1 MLKYIL
7 GLLKHLFNHAV
18 SLGALVDYNSKID
31 RRSKIHRG
39 AKVLNSTIGA
49 YTYLSQHS
57 EIVYAQIG
65 KFCSIGHNSKIGLA
79 HHTIDCISTSPV
91 FTEKHNA
98 LGYSLADGEG
108 VCPYKSVVVGNDV
121 WIGANALVIGGV
133 KIGNGAVVGAG
144 AVVTRDVPPYAIV
157 GGVPAKVIR
166 YRFEESIIDALEHI
180 QWWNFSEERLHEQI
194 GLFQKEKLSLD
205 DLKSLFS

>member
-18 SLGALVDYNSKID
+18 LLGALVDNKSKID

-39 AKVLNSTIGA
+39 AKVVNSTIGA

-57 EIVYAQIG
+57 EIAYAQIG

-180 QWWNFSEERLHEQI
+180 QWWNFPEERLHEHI
-194 GLFQKEKLSLD
+194 GLFQKEKLSLG
-205 DLKSLFS
+205 DLKSLLS